1 MKSVAFVLS
10 SLLLPALSHAAL
22 IDDFD
27 GPQIDG
33 WFQIT
38 GDGNAKMG
46 FEQQDGFARIHV
58 DATQDKDGVWW
69 TCIKRD
75 ATKSLDLKKLK
86 DPAYELRVE
95 AKVRGSAAPRRVN
108 FMLNTSRTTDFHE
121 HLREYYLDDTTN
133 WHTISFTTRN
143 FDARP
148 GDTVFVQFCVTDW
161 GPGTYNV
168 DLDYYKADVVR
179 PQRVGPDVGEPL
191 LYHPPVADTSSFS
204 HHLTATHDSIINS
217 DFPDVNFND
226 WHVATPDGAAR
237 VLTVTANQWI
247 VLRWDFGSLANA
259 RAAGPGLLE
268 LTTQSLAIGGK
279 YIEALGKDFGEEFGK
294 IHVIEILGGDPAWD
308 QEKVTYKN
316 LIGNALYEEVFN
328 TQMIIDLE
336 LASKPG
342 DKAYFTLPRPVM
354 QRLLD
359 GKTKGLLIK
368 PLGAQSGS
376 IYASEDASGHGPKLH
391 FSTAE

>member
-148 GDTVFVQFCVTDW
+148 GDAVFVQFCVTDW

-247 VLRWDFGSLANA
+247 VLRWDFGSLANDC
-259 RAAGPGLLE
+259 RASP
-268 LTTQSLAIGGK
+268 S
-279 YIEALGKDFGEEFGK
+279 
-294 IHVIEILGGDPAWD
+294 GD
-308 QEKVTYKN
+308 
-316 LIGNALYEEVFN
+316 G
-328 TQMIIDLE
+328 
-336 LASKPG
+336 
-342 DKAYFTLPRPVM
+342 
-354 QRLLD
+354 
-359 GKTKGLLIK
+359 
-368 PLGAQSGS
+368 
-376 IYASEDASGHGPKLH
+376 
-391 FSTAE
+391 